1 MDNHESTK
9 VCFKIVGM
17 MGVKPSKTHMEV
29 IQNLSSVAYD
39 TCFDLSKTYALANAT
54 MYWKLVG
61 KQLLDMKLCTLFKG

>member
-1 MDNHESTK
+1 MDYHESTK

-54 MYWKLVG
+54 MY
-61 KQLLDMKLCTLFKG
+61 